1 MMMPANYSAVAEN
14 EMTYVVGGAVALGD
28 ILADKLDVSNWKKFN
43 SNMVTLIGNA
53 YLGGFIDN
61 TAGVIFG
68 GNYTP
73 FATVRGYVHNLG
85 SKGLLNFDSF
95 GAGAKSVLN
104 IGLNLVGN
112 AAAVYNLATGTVANA
127 IAGARVYGHDNATNK
142 DITGPWLIIK

>member
-95 GAGAKSVLN
+95 GDGAKSVLN

-127 IAGARVYGHDNATNK
+127 IAGDRVYGHDNVTNK

>member
-85 SKGLLNFDSF
+85 GKGLLNFGSF
-95 GAGAKSVLN
+95 GDGAKSVLN

-127 IAGARVYGHDNATNK
+127 IAGDRVYGHDDATNK

>member
-85 SKGLLNFDSF
+85 SKGLLNFDRF
-95 GAGAKSVLN
+95 GTGAKSVLN

-127 IAGARVYGHDNATNK
+127 IAGDRTFSDGK
-142 DITGPWLIIK
+142 KGSWLKID

>member
-53 YLGGFIDN
+53 YLGGFIDH

-73 FATVRGYVHNLG
+73 FATVLGYVSNLKKG
-85 SKGLLNFDSF
+85 GLLNFDSF

-104 IGLNLVGN
+104 IGLNLAGN

-127 IAGARVYGHDNATNK
+127 IAGDRVYGKDNNNK

>member
-53 YLGGFIDN
+53 YLGGFIEN

-68 GNYTP
+68 GNYRP
-73 FATVRGYVHNLG
+73 FATILKYG
-85 SKGLLNFDSF
+85 STLKPMMDFSSF

-104 IGLNLVGN
+104 IGLNLAGN

-127 IAGARVYGHDNATNK
+127 IAGDRVYGKDNNNK
-142 DITGPWLIIK
+142 DITGPWLIINH

>member
-85 SKGLLNFDSF
+85 SSLLNFDSF

-127 IAGARVYGHDNATNK
+127 IAGDRVYGRDNATNK

>member
-85 SKGLLNFDSF
+85 SKGLLNFGSF
-95 GAGAKSVLN
+95 GDGAKSVLN

-127 IAGARVYGHDNATNK
+127 IAGDRVYGHDNATNK

>member
-53 YLGGFIDN
+53 YLDGFIAN
-61 TAGVIFG
+61 TAGVIFR
-68 GNYTP
+68 GNYRP
-73 FATVRGYVHNLG
+73 FDTVRGYVHNLG
-85 SKGLLNFDSF
+85 SKGLLDFNSF
-95 GAGAKSVLN
+95 GTGAKSVLN

-127 IAGARVYGHDNATNK
+127 IAGDRVYGK
-142 DITGPWLIIK
+142 DDKDSWLRFE

>member
-53 YLGGFIDN
+53 YLDGFIAN
-61 TAGVIFG
+61 TAGVIFS
-68 GNYTP
+68 GNYRP
-73 FATVRGYVHNLG
+73 FDTIRKYG
-85 SKGLLNFDSF
+85 STLKPMMNFDSF
-95 GAGAKSVLN
+95 GTGAKSVLN

-127 IAGARVYGHDNATNK
+127 IAGDRVYGK
-142 DITGPWLIIK
+142 DDKDSWLRFE

>member
-53 YLGGFIDN
+53 
-61 TAGVIFG
+61 GVIFS
-68 GNYTP
+68 GNYRP
-73 FATVRGYVHNLG
+73 FDTIRKYG
-85 SKGLLNFDSF
+85 STLAPMMHFDSF

-112 AAAVYNLATGTVANA
+112 AAAVYNLATGTVKNGAEGAA
-127 IAGARVYGHDNATNK
+127 IHFK
-142 DITGPWLIIK
+142 K

>member
-53 YLGGFIDN
+53 YLDGFIAN
-61 TAGVIFG
+61 TAGVIFS
-68 GNYTP
+68 GNYRP
-73 FATVRGYVHNLG
+73 FDTIRKYG
-85 SKGLLNFDSF
+85 STLKPMMHFDSF
-95 GAGAKSVLN
+95 GTGAKSVLN

-127 IAGARVYGHDNATNK
+127 IAGDRVYGK
-142 DITGPWLIIK
+142 DDKDSWLRFE